1 MKVCI
6 VAPVHDWDDVRVFKK
21 QAISISALGHAVT
34 LIANKPSNIQEYVQ
48 GIKIVHSLNVSNFRI
63 LRFLLLPLVAYQAIM
78 QNADVYHL
86 HNPDSIP
93 IAIILK
99 LLGKCVIYDTH
110 EDFSKRILARDWIPS
125 YLRPMLAKLVSR
137 SESVIGS
144 LVNISIGTQESVV
157 SRLGAKAVLI
167 GNAPRVSEDLI
178 SKVEA
183 IEIEESS
190 IKCTRLIYVG
200 SISEN
205 RGIFNM
211 IDVLNIVNNSK
222 PCRLWLIGPI
232 SNKLL
237 EIVTKKSGW
246 KYVDYHPKMDQETA
260 FSYINNSDIGLIYI
274 KDVGDHKNS
283 DPNKIYE
290 YMTFGVPFIASKFD
304 SWVDKLGCLEA
315 GWFIEN
321 DNLQLFAKTIVN
333 CSENR
338 SELQRRGQNGRHY
351 VSKYNWNQ
359 EVKKLHDIYNNL
371 H

>member
-21 QAISISALGHAVT
+21 QAISISEFGHAVT
-34 LIANKPSNIQEYVQ
+34 LIANKPSDIQEYVQ
-48 GIKIVHSLNVSNFRI
+48 GIKIIRSLNVSNFRVF
-63 LRFLLLPLVAYQAIM
+63 RFLLLPLVACQAII

-86 HNPDSIP
+86 HNPDTIP

-99 LLGKCVIYDTH
+99 LLGKYVIYDTH
-110 EDFSKRILARDWIPS
+110 EDFSKRILARDWVPS
-125 YLRPMLAKLVSR
+125 YLRPMLAKFVSKL
-137 SESVIGS
+137 ESIIGS
-144 LVNISIGTQESVV
+144 LANISIGTQESVV
-157 SRLGAKAVLI
+157 SRLGDKAVLI

-183 IEIEESS
+183 IEIEKSS
-190 IKCTRLIYVG
+190 IECTRLIYVG

-205 RGIFNM
+205 RGVFYM
-211 IDVLNIVNNSK
+211 IDALNILNKSK
-222 PCRLWLIGPI
+222 PFRLWLIGPI
-232 SNKLL
+232 SGKLL
-237 EIVTKKSGW
+237 NIISKRSGW
-246 KYVDYHPKMDQETA
+246 EYVDYHPKMEQETA

-304 SWVDKLGCLEA
+304 SWVDKLECLEA

-321 DNLQLFAKTIVN
+321 DNVQLFAKTIIN
-333 CSENR
+333 YSANA
-338 SELQRRGQNGRHY
+338 SELERRGANGRRY

-371 H
+371 Y